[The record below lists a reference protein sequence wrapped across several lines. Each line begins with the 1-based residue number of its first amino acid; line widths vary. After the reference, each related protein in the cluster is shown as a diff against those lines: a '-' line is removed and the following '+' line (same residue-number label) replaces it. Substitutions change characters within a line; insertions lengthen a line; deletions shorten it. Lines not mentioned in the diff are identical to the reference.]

1 MRWINPLTI
10 MFAILLLAAC
20 GPRRA
25 EIEPPRPT
33 ITPLPTFTLTPVG
46 AAAAVSSGQVSQPAQ
61 VQPAATT
68 APTTATPPPRPMANV
83 GTLMNVRAGPGINY
97 GIIGTASPGQQF
109 PITGKNPGLG
119 DWWEIE
125 YTETLRGWVYGP
137 LVNATNAGSVA
148 LAQFIPAPPPPTAT
162 PIPAP
167 TAVPAPTQPPAPQYP
182 FSLTSSG
189 NCISNDRQ
197 TFFEGKMYDRGNG
210 LKNGVCLHIAYS
222 GPRNTKCSGCGKPTG
237 HWGFSP
243 FGGRASPGTYVE
255 IWVVHCP
262 TDGWNDDRRNTKD
275 FSNLSPLSEKWSRTI
290 SESVACTDI
299 TFKEN

>member
-1 MRWINPLTI
+1 MRWINSLTI

-25 EIEPPRPT
+25 EVEPPRPT
-33 ITPLPTFTLTPVG
+33 ITPVPTFTLTPVG
-46 AAAAVSSGQVSQPAQ
+46 AAGAVSSGQVSQPAQ

-68 APTTATPPPRPMANV
+68 APPTATPPPRPMANV
-83 GTLMNVRAGPGINY
+83 GTLMNVRAGPGTNY
-97 GIIGTASPGQQF
+97 RIIGTASPGQQF
-109 PITGKNPGLG
+109 PITGKSPGLG

-137 LVNATNAGSVA
+137 LVNAANAGGVA

-167 TAVPAPTQPPAPQYP
+167 TPVPAPTQPPAPLHRY
-182 FSLTSSG
+182 SLTSTG
-189 NCISNDRQ
+189 NCPLNNQQ
-197 TFFEGKMYDRGNG
+197 TYFEGKVYD
-210 LKNGVCLHIAYS
+210 KNNNLSDGVCFHIAFN

-243 FGGRASPGTYVE
+243 FGGPADPGTHVE
-255 IWVVHCP
+255 IWVVNCP
-262 TDGWNDDRRNTKD
+262 GGGWNKEKSNTKD
-275 FSNLSPLSEKWSRTI
+275 FGNLAQLSEKWSRTI
-290 SESVACTDI
+290 SESAACSDI
-299 TFKEN
+299 TFREN